1 MRRWNGWGEETI
13 NSPLSSAAA
22 AFLRNVIGVGTP
34 TRDAALE
41 EVIAG
46 VPPSRLPTHP
56 LISADPAER
65 VRHARGQSLPD
76 WIALR
81 SGCVETFP
89 DGVAYPESESEV
101 RSLISYAREVG
112 AQLIPYGG
120 GTSVVA

>member
-13 NSPLSSAAA
+13 SSPLTPAATTFIRDA
-22 AFLRNVIGVGTP
+22 IGIGTP

-41 EVIAG
+41 EVIAQ

-65 VRHARGQSLPD
+65 LRHARGQSLPD

-81 SGCVETFP
+81 SGSVDSFP
-89 DGVAYPESESEV
+89 DGVAYRASANEV
-101 RSLISYAREVG
+101 RDLMS
-112 AQLIPYGG
+112 
-120 GTSVVA
+120 